1 MVGTRYLR
9 PRQIGDIQYDTTI
22 MGGREVSKALKKSSF
37 LKAKTKNA
45 YDL

>member
-1 MVGTRYLR
+1 MPSACFDASAMYQRLGNMPKAR
-9 PRQIGDIQYDTTI
+9 
-22 MGGREVSKALKKSSF
+22 ALKKSSF